1 VDTYV
6 TLYGAKGCSKTFQTE
21 QHLKQLGVSYN
32 YINVTANPIAESDIK
47 DFHDGELKL
56 PTVIV
61 ERRGTRMLLAPSEK
75 ELKRALIETA
85 VAPWIA
91 EA

>member
-6 TLYGAKGCSKTFQTE
+6 TLYGAKGCSKTLQTE
-21 QHLKQLGVSYN
+21 QHLKQMGVPYN
-32 YINVTANPIAESDIK
+32 YINVSANPIAQNDIR
-47 DFHDGELKL
+47 DLHDGELKL

-61 ERRGTRMLLAPSEK
+61 EHRGTRMLLAPSES
-75 ELKRALIETA
+75 ELDRALIDTA